1 MKHDIFEF
9 NLSMPT
15 IVLLA
20 LVISRVLSTITWD
33 STTLGGLTDR
43 IGFTVGQIIK
53 SKAYCISDYFYAI
66 GEIRI
71 RTQSIRSV
79 DNHTKI
85 QT

>member
-1 MKHDIFEF
+1 MKHDRFEF

-15 IVLLA
+15 ILLLA

-33 STTLGGLTDR
+33 STLGGLTDR
-43 IGFTVGQIIK
+43 IGFIVGQIIK
-53 SKAYCISDYFYAI
+53 SRAYCISDYFYAI

-71 RTQSIRSV
+71 RIQSICSV